1 MRILPIITAALVM
14 GFLYLLVFERD
25 ALDAFTGR
33 QEAARAGETANG
45 AGGGAAGGAQAGAAE
60 GAAEEGAPGGEKP
73 RIRVVVSRSE
83 ARPLED
89 MVLLRGQTEAAREVA
104 VMAETSGRVIGEPLP
119 KGARVEEGQI
129 LCRLD
134 PDVRPARLEE
144 ARARLEEA
152 RINYTAARRLQDEGF
167 ASRTRATAAEAALR
181 SAEAAVAVAEA
192 ELARTEIR
200 APFSGLLES
209 DTAELGALLG
219 PGQPCA
225 TVIDLDP
232 IRLVGYAPETA
243 VDRIRPGARAGAR
256 LTDGRT
262 LAGSVSFISRRAD
275 PLTRTF
281 RVEVQAANGD
291 MAVRA
296 GQTAEILIATE
307 PRPAHLVMQSAL
319 TLNDDG
325 ALGLRIVDD
334 ITEGDGIA
342 LGIVRFRPVRLL
354 RDTPEGVWLTGLPD
368 TAEVIVRGQEYVTEG
383 VQVEVA
389 RSVDGGDSD
398 GKGKSG
404 ATEAA
409 GSGG

>member
-1 MRILPIITAALVM
+1 MRILPIITAVLVA

-33 QEAARAGETANG
+33 REAPRAGETAS
-45 AGGGAAGGAQAGAAE
+45 ASAAGAPDDATAGAAE
-60 GAAEEGAPGGEKP
+60 SAEKGAAEGEKP
-73 RIRVVVSRSE
+73 LIRVVVSRSK

-89 MVLLRGQTEAAREVA
+89 MVLLRGQTEAARDVA
-104 VMAETSGRVIGEPLP
+104 VMAETTGRVIGEPLS
-119 KGARVEEGQI
+119 KGALVEEGQI

-134 PDVRPARLEE
+134 PDVRPARLAE

-152 RINYTAARRLQDEGF
+152 RINYTAATRLKDAGF
-167 ASRTRATAAEAALR
+167 TSKTRATAAKAALK
-181 SAEAAVAVAEA
+181 SAEAAVAAAEA
-192 ELARTEIR
+192 ELARTKIR
-200 APFSGLLES
+200 APFSGLLEG

-232 IRLVGYAPETA
+232 IRLVGHVPETT
-243 VDRIRPGARAGAR
+243 VDRIRPGARALAR

-262 LAGSVSFISRRAD
+262 LTGQVSFISRRAD

-281 RVEVQAANGD
+281 RVEVEAANGD

-319 TLNDDG
+319 PLNDDG
-325 ALGLRIVDD
+325 ALGLRIVEG
-334 ITEGDGIA
+334 ITESEGTPR
-342 LGIVRFRPVRLL
+342 GIVRFMPVRIL

-368 TAEVIVRGQEYVTEG
+368 PAEVIVRGQEYVKDG
-383 VQVEVA
+383 VPVAVA
-389 RSVDGGDSD
+389 RSVDGD
-398 GKGKSG
+398 GVG
-404 ATEAA
+404 APSEAEEAEAA